1 IGLEE
6 EISIVA
12 YCLMDNHIHL
22 IIKGE
27 LDDISMA
34 LKRVNIKYAMNF
46 NVNNDRVGHVFQG
59 RYKSEIIADDKYL
72 LQVVRYIHNNPVN
85 AKMVTNISSYKWSS
99 YNEYIKGKYNV
110 VNPEEASFI
119 MDFFSGKQN
128 LFREF
133 HNETDFII
141 YLDTKEEVEARRL
154 DISKAL
160 IYGYFDKHNIKDFSK
175 FKEDKEHQ
183 KRLIKILL
191 EKSQISHRQIAA
203 LLEVK
208 SSTVHAISSN
218 M

>member
-1 IGLEE
+1 MARQAREVSPTGYYHIMMRGNNKERIFEKEVQKKTLIKFLKTIGLEE

-110 VNPEEASFI
+110 
-119 MDFFSGKQN
+119 
-128 LFREF
+128 
-133 HNETDFII
+133 
-141 YLDTKEEVEARRL
+141 
-154 DISKAL
+154 
-160 IYGYFDKHNIKDFSK
+160 
-175 FKEDKEHQ
+175 
-183 KRLIKILL
+183 
-191 EKSQISHRQIAA
+191 
-203 LLEVK
+203 
-208 SSTVHAISSN
+208 
-218 M
+218 